1 MAQRKQQGRRAPAQQ
16 EKIAETVEQAP
27 EPVTEET
34 VEDQVEDETVDED
47 VIEDETEDGADD
59 EGVQPLAQHDEDS
72 EDGERTDPEAGNEIR
87 TMNLA
92 GGGMYDTGLVS
103 GLTYDRLYPFDKYED
118 VVGDRIRVL
127 ETVYYEFTYPGS
139 QKIGKAIAYSAGTI
153 VPKSVLENIMDDED
167 EDESDEDE

>member
-1 MAQRKQQGRRAPAQQ
+1 MAQRKQQGRRATAQQ
-16 EKIAETVEQAP
+16 EKVAEVVEQVP
-27 EPVTEET
+27 EPVTEEIT
-34 VEDQVEDETVDED
+34 EDQVEDETVDED

-59 EGVQPLAQHDEDS
+59 KGTQPEGDDDKDS
-72 EDGERTDPEAGNEIR
+72 EDGEKADPEAGKEVR

-92 GGGMYDTGLVS
+92 GGGLYDTGLVS

-139 QKIGKAIAYSAGTI
+139 NRVGKAIAYSAGTI

>member
-47 VIEDETEDGADD
+47 VIKDETEDGADD
-59 EGVQPLAQHDEDS
+59 EGVQPLAQHGEDS
-72 EDGERTDPEAGNEIR
+72 EDDETVDPEAGNAIR
-87 TMNLA
+87 TVNLA

-103 GLTYDRLYPFDKYED
+103 GLTYENLYPFDKYEE
-118 VVGDRIRVL
+118 VTGDRIRVL
-127 ETVYYEFTYPGS
+127 ETVYYKFTYPGS
-139 QKIGKAIAYSAGTI
+139 QRKGKAIAYALGTI
-153 VPKSVLENIMDDED
+153 VPKSVLENIMDEED
-167 EDESDEDE
+167 EGASDEDE